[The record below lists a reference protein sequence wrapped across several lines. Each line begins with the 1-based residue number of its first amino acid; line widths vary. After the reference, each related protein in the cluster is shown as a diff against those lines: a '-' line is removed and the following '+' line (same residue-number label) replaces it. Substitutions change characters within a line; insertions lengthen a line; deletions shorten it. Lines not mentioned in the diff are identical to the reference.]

1 MDQSLFNWVFGVL
14 NIIFGAFLKMMWD
27 SYKDLK
33 RTDKELAEKVGNIEV
48 LVAGQYVNRNEF
60 NTVTNQIFA
69 KLDRIIEKLNEKAD
83 K

>member
-1 MDQSLFNWVFGVL
+1 MDQSFLNWVFGIV
-14 NIIFGAFLKMMWD
+14 NIAIGAFLKVMWD

-60 NTVTNQIFA
+60 NSVTNQIFA

>member
-1 MDQSLFNWVFGVL
+1 MDQSFWNWLFAII
-14 NIIFGAFLKMMWD
+14 NIILGAFLKVMWD

-60 NTVTNQIFA
+60 NSVTNQIFA